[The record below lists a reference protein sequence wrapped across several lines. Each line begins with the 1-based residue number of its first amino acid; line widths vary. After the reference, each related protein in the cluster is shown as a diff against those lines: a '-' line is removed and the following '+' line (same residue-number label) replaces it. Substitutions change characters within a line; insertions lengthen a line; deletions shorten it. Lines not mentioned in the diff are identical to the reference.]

1 MKKTV
6 HVNIGGLAF
15 ILDEEAQQTLH
26 NYFEKLRLKFLS
38 GADSEEVIRDIEIR
52 IAELFTARL
61 GNRQVVSMED
71 VQEVMKLMGS
81 PEDIAGEEVSGNGA
95 KSSSVVPPAG
105 KAQRRLFRDPEDSK
119 VAGVI
124 AGLCHYFGVQ
134 DPTWVRLLVV
144 ISLFFSFG
152 TIVLIYALLWMVMPV
167 AYTAADKLMMRG
179 EPINIVTIEKEVR
192 EAAERIEKNITST
205 FSTDSFA
212 GKLGNLILLFIKGV
226 WKIFL
231 WALGLFALFLFV
243 IIAGTLF
250 GAFSIAAV
258 PISVTLLPLLG
269 IGGWL
274 KFCLLAGIILFLGM
288 PLLGIIYLVLRLIF
302 DLRNRA
308 KYVKRSL
315 FVVWLIGT
323 LLLIASSIYISRE
336 FQSEGLSIA
345 AQPLIQPA
353 DSSGLMVQI
362 NKDGIASDSG
372 LEESESSDSEF
383 WDIVINEQ
391 SVKTPNGY
399 RIGKPWIKL
408 YPSKSGSYELKKV
421 VQASGRNVQDGR
433 KNASQV
439 HYDFSQTD
447 TLLTLDGSVQLNK
460 KGIWRDQKLYL
471 YLGIPEGRI
480 IHFSENIDEINA
492 TVKNDDSYD
501 NKLFA
506 NTRWTNSNGKMV
518 CLNCVDEIITDEAE
532 EEEKEEMEKPTKP
545 GKNNH

>member
-95 KSSSVVPPAG
+95 KSSSMVPPAG

-119 VAGVI
+119 LAGVI

-144 ISLFFSFG
+144 VSLFFSFG

-269 IGGWL
+269 IGGWV
-274 KFCLLAGIILFLGM
+274 KVSLLSGIILFLGM

-302 DLRNRA
+302 DLKNRA

-323 LLLIASSIYISRE
+323 LLLIASSVYISRE
-336 FQSEGLSIA
+336 FQSQGLSTA
-345 AQPLIQPA
+345 A
-353 DSSGLMVQI
+353 V
-362 NKDGIASDSG
+362 
-372 LEESESSDSEF
+372 
-383 WDIVINEQ
+383 
-391 SVKTPNGY
+391 
-399 RIGKPWIKL
+399 
-408 YPSKSGSYELKKV
+408 SYT
-421 VQASGRNVQDGR
+421 
-433 KNASQV
+433 
-439 HYDFSQTD
+439 H
-447 TLLTLDGSVQLNK
+447 LTL
-460 KGIWRDQKLYL
+460 
-471 YLGIPEGRI
+471 
-480 IHFSENIDEINA
+480 
-492 TVKNDDSYD
+492 
-501 NKLFA
+501 
-506 NTRWTNSNGKMV
+506 
-518 CLNCVDEIITDEAE
+518 
-532 EEEKEEMEKPTKP
+532 PTKA
-545 GKNNH
+545 